1 MSFAVASERMALP
14 TPLSPAGRVDDA
26 DAQQYATTR
35 QIVRACMRCRKQK
48 SKCDAFRPCS
58 VCTKAGA
65 ECVSRLPDDR
75 RPDRAAAAARD
86 APRATG
92 CLADARPAKIRRVTR
107 PPRPER
113 SIAVAGSIIA
123 HVPASSPAQSAGRDR
138 TERSDTIASSTVQPD
153 TVEDINITNNNDN
166 DNDKD
171 NDNDNNDNNDNN
183 GGHAGMIN
191 VTVSSMNTNLF
202 TLIPGHLMANTTPGS
217 DQQHDAYN
225 PLTSTS
231 QASDRLDAA
240 TASPSAT
247 IIDPQYRAV
256 LPWSHARASAA
267 SLAALLPPRPVAD
280 YLIGVYF
287 NTVHW
292 FMVVVHEGHF
302 LRHYRAMLDRM
313 DVCPASDAAMLS
325 NTDDDFTFAVLVLTM
340 VVLGGRYASM
350 HTARAKR
357 CRAIY
362 RECTGNDTDFDIVQT
377 TSRLFSVVRSS
388 TTDNLACGTLATLQS
403 TILLNSLCLYH
414 GEANLTWA
422 YAGACIRTAQ
432 ALGVHKDRGELRW
445 TSPYVRDMDPE
456 ERGQLRRRLFWAVH
470 TSDRFLAMC
479 YGLPLVMSDEECQAG
494 APTET
499 SVYPLPGCSSFL
511 MVEEDLASGPVT
523 LLTYQTY
530 KLHVYIIL
538 GEIISGLY
546 RQASGTR
553 NPLLSKFDP
562 APAPDEPPPSTQKPD
577 ETIATA
583 QQLEAKLQNWYN
595 ALPPELRL
603 SDEMAYPAYQGMVRR
618 DGGIAEDDD
627 EIIVPAQDPQNS
639 LHAESQE
646 SEESQTARRRRL
658 RIRRGIYGLQALLL
672 QLSYDN
678 ALLLIHRAILSLRG
692 TTARATPSS
701 VSAPV
706 LRASADACWRAAQRI
721 SRIGRHHIFHQQQ
734 QAHAVSYVGIHLFTA
749 GVVLSVFANSDP
761 LGARA
766 GEAKQGLRRIIA
778 MQRRLRKKVVVSG
791 QGLAILEN
799 LAREVVRQEVAAIL
813 GQDDD
818 GDEQYDRGQ
827 DGERRAGQDN
837 RGGGGGG
844 GAVPRETAVDDH
856 PHGTAQPPPASAS
869 MHANSQRTQRTHQ
882 SSGCASDG
890 TVVPFDLSGRLLDGF
905 ASTNDLVLDTDM
917 FNDSVLDIEKLLSS
931 AQFMPMCEPGM
942 TADFAFPN
950 TGAPSTSGTWWFLS
964 E

>member
-1 MSFAVASERMALP
+1 MSSTVTSERMALP

-65 ECVSRLPDDR
+65 ECVSRLPNDR
-75 RPDRAAAAARD
+75 RSDNAAPTARD
-86 APRATG
+86 TLRGTG
-92 CLADARPAKIRRVTR
+92 SLPDARPAKIRRVTSTT
-107 PPRPER
+107 RPER
-113 SIAVAGSIIA
+113 SIVSAGSVTA
-123 HVPASSPAQSAGRDR
+123 NVSVSSPAQSVHRDR
-138 TERSDTIASSTVQPD
+138 TEGGDTIASSTFVQTD
-153 TVEDINITNNNDN
+153 TVQTDAVEDINNNITDNDN
-166 DNDKD
+166 DNDEVSD
-171 NDNDNNDNNDNN
+171 ENN
-183 GGHAGMIN
+183 GGHAEMIN
-191 VTVSSMNTNLF
+191 VKVSSMNTNLF
-202 TLIPGHLMANTTPGS
+202 TLIPGHLMENTTPGS
-217 DQQHDAYN
+217 DHQQHDAYN
-225 PLTSTS
+225 PLTNASH
-231 QASDRLDAA
+231 ASDRLDAA

-256 LPWSHARASAA
+256 LPWSHSRATAG
-267 SLAALLPPRPVAD
+267 SLAALLPPRPVTD

-302 LRHYRAMLDRM
+302 LRHYRAMMDRM
-313 DVCPASDAAMLS
+313 DVCKESDTSMLP

-362 RECTGNDTDFDIVQT
+362 RECTGEDTDFDIVQT
-377 TSRLFSVVRSS
+377 TSRLFSVVRSN

-403 TILLNSLCLYH
+403 TMLLNSLCLYH

-422 YAGACIRTAQ
+422 YSGAYIRTAQ

-456 ERGQLRRRLFWAVH
+456 ERSQLRRRLFWAVH

-479 YGLPLVMSDEECQAG
+479 YGLPLVMSDEECQAA
-494 APTET
+494 APTEN

-511 MVEEDLASGPVT
+511 MVEEDLVSGPVT

-546 RQASGTR
+546 RQSSGTR

-562 APAPDEPPPSTQKPD
+562 APKEPPPSQQKPD
-577 ETIATA
+577 EIIKTA
-583 QQLEAKLQNWYN
+583 QRLETKLQNWYN

-603 SDEMAYPAYQGMVRR
+603 SDEMSYPAYQEMVRR
-618 DGGIAEDDD
+618 DGGIPEDDD
-627 EIIVPAQDPQNS
+627 EIIVPAQDTQNS
-639 LHAESQE
+639 LQAD
-646 SEESQTARRRRL
+646 SEESETARRRRL
-658 RIRRGIYGLQALLL
+658 RIRKGIYGLQALLL

-678 ALLLIHRAILSLRG
+678 ALLLIHRAIMSLRS
-692 TTARATPSS
+692 TTRSTASS
-701 VSAPV
+701 VSSPIF
-706 LRASADACWRAAQRI
+706 RASTDACWRAAQRI

-799 LAREVVRQEVAAIL
+799 LAREVVRQEVTAIL

-818 GDEQYDRGQ
+818 GDEQYYRDQ
-827 DGERRAGQDN
+827 DGERRPGQDN
-837 RGGGGGG
+837 SG
-844 GAVPRETAVDDH
+844 GAVPRETAFDYH
-856 PHGTAQPPPASAS
+856 SHGTVQPPPPSTS
-869 MHANSQRTQRTHQ
+869 IYSNSQRTHQ
-882 SSGCASDG
+882 PNGFASDG
-890 TVVPFDLSGRLLDGF
+890 TVAPFDLSGRLLDGF
-905 ASTNDLVLDTDM
+905 SNTNDLVLETDM

-942 TADFAFPN
+942 TTDFAFPN
-950 TGAPSTSGTWWFLS
+950 AGAPSTSGAWWFLS